1 MQVACCLVEVD
12 GDCGDQGCDTAPG
25 SAGSTESLAR
35 VVSCS
40 LSSLLYAVASSS
52 SFIRIVH
59 SRGLVTVLLIAKT
72 VPNNPRD
79 GTFEEWI
86 KPG

>member
-35 VVSCS
+35 VSCS

-52 SFIRIVH
+52 SFISIVR
-59 SRGLVTVLLIAKT
+59 SRGLMTVLLITKT

-86 KPG
+86 RPG